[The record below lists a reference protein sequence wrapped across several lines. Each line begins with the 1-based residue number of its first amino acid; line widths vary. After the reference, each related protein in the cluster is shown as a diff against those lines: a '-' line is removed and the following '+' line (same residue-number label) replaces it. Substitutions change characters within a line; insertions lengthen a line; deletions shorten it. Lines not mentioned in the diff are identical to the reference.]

1 MELRPRFACVAMEDE
16 EPQILTRW
24 AVAWRKE
31 GLKTSEVCALM
42 FGWRAAHFF
51 VLFTSYYALNEIKN
65 LPSLTFY
72 FKLNGIRLIASISLE
87 IGCV

>member
-1 MELRPRFACVAMEDE
+1 MEDE

-42 FGWRAAHFF
+42 FGWRAAHLF
-51 VLFTSYYALNEIKN
+51 VLFTSYEIKN
-65 LPSLTFY
+65 LPSLTF
-72 FKLNGIRLIASISLE
+72 
-87 IGCV
+87 